1 MDTFGQT
8 EFNIDLLEQA
18 YKVFCPVFMVCYI
31 LYLTTCL
38 LVYYIIRTKNVDI
51 DSGGGAST
59 DVDCLNDVGGGVSSG
74 GVGNGELGVS
84 RLGVNGNAV
93 ICPQDQVG
101 FCPFYPGIR
110 FSLDI
115 SRKLDLSTSSGGQ
128 TSQQLHI
135 ELDLWRLC
143 WNILKKGLREQKK

>member
-1 MDTFGQT
+1 
-8 EFNIDLLEQA
+8 
-18 YKVFCPVFMVCYI
+18 MVCYI

-93 ICPQDQVG
+93 ICPQDQVS